1 MRRFISAVL
10 VSAALAGLFLV
21 APSIVTPSKASQA
34 QAHGGV
40 TNGCSVPGNPYW
52 RDTPGGNN
60 FHDACD
66 QHDRCYVYHWYGEGE
81 TGRSWCDVYFS
92 NDMGRVCAKIPW
104 WAPGQ
109 RWSCANW
116 NEIYYRAVRW
126 RGTSYFNQ
134 RVPDVPVYPNVA

>member
-81 TGRSWCDVYFS
+81 TGRSWCDVLLERHGEGVRQ
-92 NDMGRVCAKIPW
+92 DPVVGARTAMELRELERDLLP
-104 WAPGQ
+104 
-109 RWSCANW
+109 SC
-116 NEIYYRAVRW
+116 
-126 RGTSYFNQ
+126 S
-134 RVPDVPVYPNVA
+134 VARHLVLQPARS